1 MKTIY
6 LYILTGWLV
15 ATGIV
20 CGQTS
25 TQNYV
30 RTRTWQDQSGT
41 QAIEKVDY
49 ADGLGRPSQ
58 TVYKQVT
65 PSNKNLVTLQE
76 YDAFGR
82 EKSSW
87 LPAVITDAN
96 AGYVATAT
104 LKTNSRS
111 SNGNDQSPFTM
122 TIYEDSPFHRIL
134 KETGAGQE
142 WHTNDKAV
150 KIEYLTNNNSVSA
163 LTCLD
168 YWEEVRNVQTN
179 SFYFYQSGLLKE
191 GIRNIIKR
199 TDEEGCES
207 YEFKDDLGRTH
218 LYRQIDN
225 GEFYDTYYVW
235 DIHMYNTLLYVVP
248 PELSKRFIEVAMDF
262 PSIPD
267 GMDYVYIYEY
277 DKFNRCIAKKI
288 PGSDWIYYV
297 YDQADRIIFS
307 QNGEQRKKEEW
318 AFSIPDAFGRVVLTG
333 VCKNTIDFIP
343 SRYSPIPFENTIIKA
358 RRIEQTNTLKGYAIE
373 GVTLV
378 EPVVLSANY
387 YDNYSFMGTNGVP
400 SNATTQYENESGFN
414 TRYTGG
420 SAGMLTGQLTALLEG
435 NSVSSYLY
443 SIYYYDNQG
452 RVIQQKSNT
461 HLTGGVEKAFTA
473 YSFTGNPLQQKF
485 VHIAGTK
492 TTTELYTY
500 TYDKAAR
507 LTQLTHKLDSNPAVV
522 IASNTYDELGRL
534 QTLQHAGHANL
545 KITYTY
551 NVRSWLTQ
559 KKSNHLVV
567 GPIQYTYGG
576 NLQKFSWRQEAQT
589 ASYDFTYDQLSRL
602 TQSSYT
608 GTGSFNT
615 SYSYDQ
621 NGNIKRLTRYGLLS
635 SGSYGV
641 IDNLTATYTG
651 NQLKNVTDSG
661 PNVAYNGS
669 ADFKDY
675 TKGSGVEYT
684 FDANGSMTK
693 DLNKGISVIQYNCLN
708 LPHTIDLKNTM
719 AEARNTYAYTAGGV
733 KVSVTHRWN
742 SQPSANATAGSAVT
756 ASALDKTKRTDYVGN
771 KIYEDGTLKRILF
784 NGGYIEGGV
793 YYFYL
798 TDHLGSTRAVANA
811 SGSIIQ
817 RTQYYPFGT
826 AFADKATT
834 EQNKQPYKYTGKE
847 IDSDQ
852 GLNLYDYHARLYDPA
867 IGRFTTIDPMAEQYY
882 HLSPYAYCANNPLRF
897 TDPTGMW
904 IEDEDTERSSFFS
917 TEEGQNWLKN
927 LMNAFSINKHIK
939 WFFGVDAITPNEGEN
954 KDDFLERRAE
964 AHQRGEETIEQLETV
979 IDVLDM
985 VVPYSSLLQ
994 VGLGIE
1000 ANNMDAV
1007 WAAAPF
1013 ALLDIA
1019 GGGAGKKTRGLW
1031 KLTKE
1036 GSSSVKWHSRYKNI
1050 YKSAS
1055 DGLWWSKDL
1064 DIHGGST
1071 FKVFIERKDGLHWYK
1086 DADKYGDFITNKHKS
1101 PVGKSIKWGQLK
1113 TIK

>member
-1 MKTIY
+1 M
-6 LYILTGWLV
+6 
-15 ATGIV
+15 
-20 CGQTS
+20 
-25 TQNYV
+25 N
-30 RTRTWQDQSGT
+30 
-41 QAIEKVDY
+41 
-49 ADGLGRPSQ
+49 
-58 TVYKQVT
+58 
-65 PSNKNLVTLQE
+65 
-76 YDAFGR
+76 
-82 EKSSW
+82 
-87 LPAVITDAN
+87 
-96 AGYVATAT
+96 
-104 LKTNSRS
+104 
-111 SNGNDQSPFTM
+111 
-122 TIYEDSPFHRIL
+122 IYEDSPFHRIL
-134 KETGAGQE
+134 QETGVGQE

-150 KIEYLTNNNSVSA
+150 KIEYLTNDNSVPA

-168 YWEEVRNVQTN
+168 YWEEYKNFETN
-179 SFYFYQSGLLKE
+179 YFLFYHTGPLPD
-191 GIRNIIKR
+191 GTIDVIKK
-199 TDEEGCES
+199 TYEDGNET
-207 YEFKDDLGRTH
+207 YEFKDHLGR
-218 LYRQIDN
+218 LFLFRQVNN
-225 GEFYDTYYVW
+225 GDFLDTYYVW
-235 DIHMYNTLLYVVP
+235 DMFVHNNLLYVVP
-248 PELSKRFIEVAMDF
+248 PELAKLFIEVSHEF
-262 PSIPD
+262 PYIPS
-267 GMDYVYIYEY
+267 GIDYLYAYGY
-277 DKFNRCIAKKI
+277 DRYNRCVAKKI
-288 PGSDWIYYV
+288 PGRDWIYYI
-297 YDQADRIIFS
+297 YDDADRVIFT
-307 QNGEQRKKEEW
+307 QDGEQRERGEW
-318 AFSIPDAFGRVVLTG
+318 MFSIPDYAGRTVLTG
-333 VCKNTIDFIP
+333 FCKNNFYRQIGY
-343 SRYSPIPFENTIIKA
+343 RAPILLSNAVKA

-373 GVTLV
+373 GMTLV

-387 YDNYSFMGTNGVP
+387 YDNYSFMGTNGIP

-420 SAGMLTGQLTALLEG
+420 AAGMLTGQLTALLEG

-461 HLTGGVEKAFTA
+461 HLTGGVEKVFTA
-473 YSFTGNPLQQKF
+473 YSFTGNPLQQRF

-771 KIYEDGTLKRILF
+771 KVYEDGTLKRILF
-784 NGGYIEGGV
+784 NGGYIEDNT

-867 IGRFTTIDPMAEQYY
+867 IGRFTTIDPMAEKYY
-882 HLSPYAYCANNPLRF
+882 HLSPLC
-897 TDPTGMW
+897 
-904 IEDEDTERSSFFS
+904 
-917 TEEGQNWLKN
+917 
-927 LMNAFSINKHIK
+927 
-939 WFFGVDAITPNEGEN
+939 
-954 KDDFLERRAE
+954 
-964 AHQRGEETIEQLETV
+964 
-979 IDVLDM
+979 VLC
-985 VVPYSSLLQ
+985 Q
-994 VGLGIE
+994 
-1000 ANNMDAV
+1000 
-1007 WAAAPF
+1007 
-1013 ALLDIA
+1013 
-1019 GGGAGKKTRGLW
+1019 
-1031 KLTKE
+1031 
-1036 GSSSVKWHSRYKNI
+1036 
-1050 YKSAS
+1050 
-1055 DGLWWSKDL
+1055 
-1064 DIHGGST
+1064 
-1071 FKVFIERKDGLHWYK
+1071 
-1086 DADKYGDFITNKHKS
+1086 
-1101 PVGKSIKWGQLK
+1101 
-1113 TIK
+1113 